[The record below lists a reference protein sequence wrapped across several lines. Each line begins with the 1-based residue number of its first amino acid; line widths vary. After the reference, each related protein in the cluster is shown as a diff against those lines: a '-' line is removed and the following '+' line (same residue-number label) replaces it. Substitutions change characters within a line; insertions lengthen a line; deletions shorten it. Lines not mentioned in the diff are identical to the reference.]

1 MTLQTLLTKEEP
13 SMDSLNKPQLT
24 CLRTICFLLT
34 FNPKVKGKTT
44 ILRPIFS
51 TSIQYIYRSL
61 IPTNSHHLLTRWHS
75 MNLNQKIEIPY
86 SPCHISLN
94 RFHSGRH
101 ELMCSQVI
109 WATKTWLD
117 CGTQGAGT
125 LPYRL
130 GDSFTIQGCRR
141 SVLSALLCPAGGLS
155 SLLRLRQ
162 IRILCCVVKVTHGL
176 Y

>member
-13 SMDSLNKPQLT
+13 STDSLNKPQLT

-34 FNPKVKGKTT
+34 FNPKVEGKTS
-44 ILRPIFS
+44 ILRPIFL
-51 TSIQYIYRSL
+51 TSIQYIYQSS
-61 IPTNSHHLLTRWHS
+61 IPTNSYHLLTCWHS
-75 MNLNQKIEIPY
+75 MKLN
-86 SPCHISLN
+86 PCHISLN

-117 CGTQGAGT
+117 CGTQVAGT

-130 GDSFTIQGCRR
+130 GDSFTSQGCRGVSR
-141 SVLSALLCPAGGLS
+141 PLSSALLEAYRHCFVWGESEFCAVF
-155 SLLRLRQ
+155 
-162 IRILCCVVKVTHGL
+162 C
-176 Y
+176 